1 MRNPFLT
8 TVSAALG
15 LIFVTGSVYS
25 AELLTGRVESASGP
39 LIKSKVIL
47 YRAGAATHEKAS
59 ILAQTSTA
67 DGGEFALS
75 FQTQPSDR
83 LLYVVTRS
91 GEQLASDVR
100 LAAVLG
106 MADNVPHR
114 IVVNELTTIS
124 ACWSM
129 AQFFN
134 NESIG
139 GKTLSLRNAAAM
151 GINIADVAT
160 GKIGQVL
167 NTAPNGPKTETR
179 QIFYSIA
186 NMLSGSIDNPSSRSL
201 FLSLTRVAGSTRPG
215 NTLEALQSMAR
226 NPQNSV
232 GGLFALS
239 KRADSFGPALKSKPT
254 GWMIP
259 LMFSSGGFTGPGA
272 FAFDS
277 EGNLW
282 ATLNFEDNT
291 TNPARSALKLLP
303 NGAMA
308 PGSPAKGGGIYGA
321 AWGLMVDEKDR
332 AWFGDF
338 APAPGTGGKGGVTL
352 FTKHGTPL
360 SPSKGFSEG
369 GINRPQGIGRDSKGN
384 VWIANFGNSTL
395 TRYKNGNPDKHQVF
409 SGGGLQKPF
418 GLAIDD
424 KDRVW
429 TTNGPASSVSIFN
442 SDGTPTSRSP
452 VTGGGLRKLKGIALD
467 SFGNAW
473 VSNSIGKSVSMIK
486 SDGKVHP
493 QSPFK
498 GGGVDSAWGI
508 CVDGD
513 DNIWVSGFGN
523 FALAKLAGARSA
535 TRPKGKKLGDP
546 ISPSTGFT
554 IAAMTRLTAVAV
566 DASGNVWVANNWK
579 RKFTSAIPAGS
590 GVIAFVGMAAPVKT
604 PMQGLPQK
612 P

>member
-1 MRNPFLT
+1 MRNPFLFP
-8 TVSAALG
+8 VSAALG
-15 LIFVTGSVYS
+15 FLLAAGNVYS

-39 LIKSKVIL
+39 LMKSKVIL
-47 YRAGAATHEKAS
+47 YRAGASTHEKAS
-59 ILAQTSTA
+59 ILAQTATA

-75 FQTQPSDR
+75 YQTQAADR
-83 LLYVVTRS
+83 LLYVVTRAGDHIS
-91 GEQLASDVR
+91 SEVR

-106 MADNVPHR
+106 MAGATPHR

-139 GKTLSLRNAAAM
+139 GKTVSLRNAAAM

-160 GKIGQVL
+160 GKIGHVL

-186 NMLSGSIDNPSSRSL
+186 NILSGSIDNDSNRQL
-201 FLSLTRVAGSTRPG
+201 FLSLTRVTGSTRPG

-232 GGLFALS
+232 GGLFSLS
-239 KRADSFGPALKSKPT
+239 KRADFFGPALNAKPT

-277 EGNLW
+277 EGSLW
-282 ATLNFEDNT
+282 ATLNFEDGT
-291 TNPARSALKLLP
+291 SNPAKSALKLLP

-308 PGSPAKGGGIYGA
+308 PGSPFKGGGIYGA

-352 FTKHGTPL
+352 FTKHGIPL

-369 GINRPQGIGRDSKGN
+369 GINRPQGIGRDSEGN

-395 TRYKNGNPDKHQVF
+395 TRYKNGNPDNNDIF

-442 SDGTPTSRSP
+442 SNGTPTSRSP
-452 VTGGGLRKLKGIALD
+452 VTGGGLRRLKGIALD

-473 VSNSIGKSVSMIK
+473 VSNSLGKSVTMIQ
-486 SDGKVHP
+486 SNGKVHP
-493 QSPFK
+493 DSPFK

-513 DNIWVSGFGN
+513 DNIWVAGFGN
-523 FALAKLAGARSA
+523 FSLAKLAGARAS

-554 IAAMTRLTAVAV
+554 IEAMMRLTAVAV

-579 RKFTSAIPAGS
+579 RKFLSPVPAGS
-590 GVIAFVGMAAPVKT
+590 GIIVFVGMAAPVAT
-604 PMQGLPQK
+604 PMQGLPKK